1 MLAKLQTHW
10 VKTVKIGASGGM
22 GLHFGGVGVNL
33 DVLLAH
39 EPLNTHVNPLMR
51 TSTPRCA
58 RQPLDAHVGD
68 AAHAQVIG
76 LTCGISGPG
85 AGHRV
90 NVRVRETRCEMA
102 GPDMASGPACV

>member
-58 RQPLDAHVGD
+58 
-68 AAHAQVIG
+68 
-76 LTCGISGPG
+76 CGRRCPR

-90 NVRVRETRCEMA
+90 NVRN
-102 GPDMASGPACV
+102 